1 MNSTKTIVWKIPVL
15 LFMLIGVTTAC
26 IPKTYNDLSC
36 DVPSAAGQSP
46 SLDTPPEQINISLN
60 IDGSESMPGYLAN
73 GGSRYVKT
81 IELLE
86 RTFFISNSPDL
97 VKYYRVGGPEKQNI
111 DRSKFLEAKTEIFYR
126 EDRVTSNLAG
136 TIIPQREGKELLVL
150 ISDLY
155 QNQGDVTALNQ
166 KIREHYLNK
175 EGYAAAIL
183 AIRSEFNGTVYVVG
197 SNREDFNFL
206 YNTEGK
212 AIEEFRPFY
221 VVFLGPYEH
230 ILYYFNK
237 LKRDGGELMK
247 NSEFTIFSPS
257 NIVNDLSVIGELTN
271 PDKAIPGLRR
281 PFSLNNGKV
290 AIELPTSQPIELLEI
305 NRNFQEEIAIN
316 YKVSLPILNQY
327 TLPPSAN
334 SIQAK
339 ISESKFFDESTKE
352 LISPSKES
360 TISTKLSKSMQ
371 FSDWK
376 PDEKNR
382 ELSFKTTIKPSEL
395 PQPNIYF
402 FQVDLIANGLGEQDW
417 WQNWNCEDRACEN
430 DGSKTHNLEHFLLGL
445 KSITTDL
452 MENNPIK
459 FARLCYAIQ
468 KN

>member
-15 LFMLIGVTTAC
+15 LLMLIGVTTGC
-26 IPKTYNDLSC
+26 VPKIYDDLSC

-46 SLDTPPEQINISLN
+46 SLDTPPDINISLN

-73 GGSRYVKT
+73 GASRYVKT

-86 RTFFISNSPDL
+86 RTFFIPNSPDL

-111 DRSKFLEAKTEIFYR
+111 DVSKFLEAKTERFYR

-136 TIIPQREGKELLVL
+136 AIIPQREGKELLVL

-197 SNREDFNFL
+197 SNREDFEFP
-206 YNTEGK
+206 YDTEGK
-212 AIEEFRPFY
+212 PIDEFRPFY
-221 VVFLGPYEH
+221 VMFLGPYEQ

-237 LKRDGGELMK
+237 MKKNGRELIK

-257 NIVNDLSVIGELTN
+257 NIVNDLSVIGELKN
-271 PDKAIPGLRR
+271 PDKPIPGLKR

-290 AIELPTSQPIELLEI
+290 AIELPKSQAIELLEI
-305 NRNFQEEIAIN
+305 NRNAQEEIPIE
-316 YKVSLPILNQY
+316 YKVRLPILNKY
-327 TLPPSAN
+327 TLPPSAD

-352 LISPSKES
+352 LISPSKQS
-360 TISTKLSKSMQ
+360 TISTKLLNSIQ
-371 FSDWK
+371 FSSWEVGND
-376 PDEKNR
+376 R
-382 ELSFKTTIKPSEL
+382 ELSFTTTIKPNEL
-395 PQPNIYF
+395 PQATVYF
-402 FQVDLIANGLGEQDW
+402 FQVDVLANGLGEQDW
-417 WQNWNCEDRACEN
+417 WQKWNCENRDCEN

-459 FARLCYAIQ
+459 LARLCYAIQ

>member
-36 DVPSAAGQSP
+36 DVPSAVGQSP
-46 SLDTPPEQINISLN
+46 SSDAPPEPINISLN
-60 IDGSESMPGYLAN
+60 IDGSESMPGYLTN
-73 GGSRYVKT
+73 SVSRYVKT
-81 IELLE
+81 IQLLD
-86 RTFFISNSPDL
+86 RTFSVSDL
-97 VKYYRVGGPEKQNI
+97 VEYYRVGGPEKQNI
-111 DRSKFLEAKTEIFYR
+111 NRSKFLEATTERFYR
-126 EDRVTSNLAG
+126 QDRVTSNLSGA
-136 TIIPQREGKELLVL
+136 IVPQKEGKELLVL

-155 QNQGDVTALNQ
+155 QDRGDVTTVNQ

-197 SNREDFNFL
+197 SNREDFKFP
-206 YNTEGK
+206 YDTEGK
-212 AIEEFRPFY
+212 PIEEFRPFY
-221 VVFLGPYEH
+221 VIFLGPYEH

-237 LKRDGGELMK
+237 LKRDGGELIK

-257 NIVNDLSVIGELTN
+257 NIINDLSVIGELTN
-271 PDKAIPGLRR
+271 PDEPIPGLRR

-290 AIELPTSQPIELLEI
+290 AIELPESQAIELLEI
-305 NRNFQEEIAIN
+305 DGNFQEEIPIN
-316 YKVSLPILNQY
+316 YKVRLPILNKY
-327 TLPPSAN
+327 TLPPSVN

-339 ISESKFFDESTKE
+339 ISESKFFDESKKE
-352 LISPSKES
+352 LIAPSKES
-360 TISTKLSKSMQ
+360 TISKKIPNSMQ
-371 FSDWK
+371 FEFSNWVV
-376 PDEKNR
+376 DENNP
-382 ELSFKTTIKPSEL
+382 ELYFTTTIKPSEL
-395 PQPNIYF
+395 PQPNVYF
-402 FQVDLIANGLGEQDW
+402 FQVDVLANGLGEQDW
-417 WQNWNCEDRACEN
+417 WQKWNCENRNCEN

-459 FARLCYAIQ
+459 LARLCYAIQ